1 MEKKLYR
8 SRRQR
13 MIAGVCGGI
22 AEYFDIDVTWVRL
35 LLAISVFFGGIGI
48 VLYILGIIVIPE
60 DPVVDGNI
68 DQDEGG
74 RVYVNTGD
82 TTSQTN
88 RTALVIG
95 VALIIIGLLSFNL
108 ASIIEHSLIK
118 QFHTTL
124 TLFNPLSSL
133 SLPAHTRPAPQQL

>member
-60 DPVVDGNI
+60 DPVVDGDI

-74 RVYVNTGD
+74 GIYVNRDD

-95 VALIIIGLLSFNL
+95 VALIIIGLLSFIKRLIPDVWRYVRNL
-108 ASIIEHSLIK
+108 GWPSILII
-118 QFHTTL
+118 L
-124 TLFNPLSSL
+124 GIAIILIP
-133 SLPAHTRPAPQQL
+133 TRKK

>member
-95 VALIIIGLLSFNL
+95 VALIIIGLLSFIKRLIPDVWRYVRNL
-108 ASIIEHSLIK
+108 GWPSILII
-118 QFHTTL
+118 L
-124 TLFNPLSSL
+124 GIAIILIP
-133 SLPAHTRPAPQQL
+133 TRKK